1 MSHLA
6 NALRQITKKSSNPNA
21 LIYQLQLQRAKQKYL
36 AQEQLGDGIEGAVAL
51 GPPDGGTGEKVSEP
65 ETAALDREQ
74 QSGPEAAE
82 GNNEATKFREADM
95 EPARAHGV
103 DGRGEGSERG

>member
-6 NALRQITKKSSNPNA
+6 NALRQITKKSSNPNT

-36 AQEQLGDGIEGAVAL
+36 VQEQLGNGMEGAVAL
-51 GPPDGGTGEKVSEP
+51 GAPEGENGEKASGP

-74 QSGPEAAE
+74 QNGPEAAE
-82 GNNEATKFREADM
+82 GNNEGIKCREADG
-95 EPARAHGV
+95 EPTQAHG
-103 DGRGEGSERG
+103 DDAHREGEKGG